1 MSTQG
6 EGGGLVF
13 WLGIPVVDQH
23 HLTRELL
30 RSIRDTVEAPDQL
43 HVVIFDNNSDLPY
56 AHKDWTEDFLFPVQV
71 ARSNVN
77 RGYYRPIL
85 DLALSAT
92 PADLVGLAH
101 NDLRCYEKGW
111 DRRLRECFVRDGRLG
126 MVGFCGSNQ
135 VDERGGRGGGTMVN
149 FRGERG
155 ARTEDTGTRLTDLA
169 PALIFD
175 SMFMCMRQPVVSC
188 LGVDDNI
195 QLNHFG
201 DRIWPMRAI
210 EREWRVGVLGIEID
224 HMGGQTLVGTA
235 AKIEEDSRLW
245 CQTHNVPIPEG
256 MQAGTAVYLY
266 AEKLWLDEF
275 RDRKHLI
282 PAAMNG
288 WRIRPLARV

>member
-1 MSTQG
+1 M
-6 EGGGLVF
+6 F
-13 WLGIPVVDQH
+13 WLGVPVVDNH
-23 HLTRELL
+23 ELL
-30 RSIRDTVEAPDQL
+30 MQLLVSIRNTVESPEQL
-43 HVVIFDNNSDLPY
+43 TVVVFDNASTRPY
-56 AHKDWTEDFLFPVQV
+56 GGDFDFTWPFKVV
-71 ARSNVN
+71 TVRSEVN
-77 RGYYRPIL
+77 RGFYRPIL
-85 DLALSAT
+85 DLALEAT
-92 PADLVGLAH
+92 PADLVGLCH
-101 NDLRCYEKGW
+101 NDLVIYEKGW

-169 PALIFD
+169 PALIYD
-175 SMFMCMRQPVVSC
+175 SLFIAMRQPVVAC
-188 LGVDDNI
+188 LKVDDNI

-210 EREWRVGVLGIEID
+210 ENEWRVGVLGIECD
-224 HMGGQTLVGTA
+224 HLGGQTVVGIPR
-235 AKIEEDSRLW
+235 IEEDSRKW
-245 CQTHNVPIPEG
+245 CEAHGVDIPKG

-266 AEKLWLDEF
+266 AENLWLSEF

-288 WRIRPLARV
+288 WQIRPLQRA